1 MRYEYNLETGET
13 TEHVDDP
20 ASALSVDP
28 VKIAQV
34 SMRQARLA
42 LLQAGLL
49 NTVDAHMT
57 EPNQRIWWEYA
68 TTVERNHPM
77 VVQVASSIGLS
88 DTQVDDLFTLAI
100 NL

>member
-1 MRYEYNLETGET
+1 MRYEYNLETGEMS
-13 TEHVDDP
+13 EHEDEP
-20 ASALSVDP
+20 APVLPVDP

-42 LLQAGLL
+42 LLQTGLL
-49 NTVDAHMT
+49 NAVDAHMS

-77 VVQVASSIGLS
+77 VVQVAASISLT
-88 DTQVDDLFTLAI
+88 DEQVDALFELANTL
-100 NL
+100 